1 MTQDDRDEV
10 TCHHA
15 TRAQRDV
22 LEHAHADCA
31 ESNRAAFTQAP
42 RVTSTPNCF
51 AAAKGLPG
59 SQVNR

>member
-1 MTQDDRDEV
+1 MTQDDRDDV
-10 TCHHA
+10 TYHHP

-22 LEHAHADCA
+22 LEDAYADWA

-42 RVTSTPNCF
+42 RVTSTRNCF

-59 SQVNR
+59 SQVDR